1 MTVPAT
7 ASYLHI
13 PYGETSFPR
22 IRRNGWL
29 YVDKTRFLRP
39 LEDERYVFFIR
50 PRRFGKSCWLSLL
63 ECYYGRHWAHEFE
76 DLFGGTDIGRAPTAE
91 RGRYVVVR
99 FDFSASRSKPG
110 AGFDDKPETLEGR
123 FQEYCF
129 IDLRH
134 ALVQHPDLFPEPALR
149 RILAPPA
156 IDGRLQELFHYAG
169 ERDIPLYFLIDEYD
183 HFANTALADWS
194 SRGQA
199 HRGREASEPFI
210 RSGGFH
216 RNFFAALKAGAGG
229 AGGGLERLFIT
240 GVSPITMDDVT
251 SGFNIARNVSLERKF
266 NEVLGFTEPEVRGL
280 LERYRDR
287 GAFDQDVDAAL
298 DVMREWCDGYRFSE
312 DAANDLY
319 NTDMVLH
326 YLKDSVPNKPM
337 PRRLIDPDMRIDY
350 PKLRPLLLVNRQA
363 SAEARR
369 LNDNFDLLRHVIGE
383 GEAEAGLILSF
394 PLDRLDEPENFLSL
408 LYYFG
413 LLSIRGVFR
422 GATRLGIPNQTVRRL
437 MYGYLR
443 DAYRD
448 VGVFSVSQHHFSGLV
463 GRMAYEGEW
472 RPAVEYIATAIAEQ
486 TGVRDYIDGEKAVQA
501 FLAAHFSVVDQF
513 LIHSERELNKG
524 YADLH
529 LEPFVAQYPEIGY
542 GYVVEVKYL
551 KRSERVDGPVV
562 AEKLREAR
570 EQLAGYLA
578 DEGLRRR
585 APSVR
590 YVGLAVVFHGWEL
603 AACEA
608 VEPGSGDEARSQPAP
623 PGAPGKAQDPR

>member
-7 ASYLHI
+7 APWPRI
-13 PYGETSFPR
+13 PYGEASFRR
-22 IRRNGWL
+22 IRVNGWL
-29 YVDKTRFLRP
+29 YVDKTRYLRP

-76 DLFGGTDIGRAPTAE
+76 TLFGDTDVGRAPTAE

-99 FDFSASRSKPG
+99 FNFSA
-110 AGFDDKPETLEGR
+110 FNDKLETLEER
-123 FQEYCF
+123 FEGYCF
-129 IDLRH
+129 TDLRY
-134 ALVQHPDLFPEPALR
+134 ALERHPDLFPEAALR
-149 RILAPPA
+149 RIFAPPA
-156 IDGRLQELFHYAG
+156 IDGKLNELFKYAG
-169 ERDIPLYFLIDEYD
+169 EHGIPLYILIDEYD
-183 HFANTALADWS
+183 NFANTVL
-194 SRGQA
+194 A
-199 HRGREASEPFI
+199 HRGREAYESFTHG
-210 RSGGFH
+210 GGFY
-216 RNFFAALKAGAGG
+216 RNFFAALKAGAGET
-229 AGGGLERLFIT
+229 GGLERLFIT

-251 SGFNIARNVSLERKF
+251 SGFNIGRNVTLKPQF
-266 NEVLGFTEPEVRGL
+266 NDVLGFTEPEVRGL
-280 LERYRDR
+280 LELYRDR
-287 GAFDQDVDAAL
+287 GGFNQDVDTAL
-298 DVMREWCDGYRFSE
+298 GVMREWYNGYRFAKE
-312 DAANDLY
+312 AEGDLY
-319 NTDMVLH
+319 NTDMVLY
-326 YLKDSVPNKPM
+326 YLADSIPNKPM
-337 PRRLIDPDMRIDY
+337 PDDLIDVNVRIDY
-350 PKLRPLLLVNRQA
+350 TKLRHLLLVNQRA

-369 LNDNFDLLRHVIGE
+369 LNGNFDLLRQIIGE
-383 GEAEAGLILSF
+383 GEAEADLSLSF
-394 PLDRLDEPENFLSL
+394 PLEDLDEPENFLSL

-413 LLSIRGVFR
+413 LLSIRGAVG
-422 GATRLGIPNQTVRRL
+422 GAVRLGIPNQTVWRL

-443 DAYRD
+443 RAYRD
-448 VGVFSVSQHHFSGLV
+448 VGVFSVSHYHFSRLV
-463 GRMAYEGEW
+463 RRMASKGEW
-472 RPAVEYIATAIAEQ
+472 RPAVEYIAAAIAEQ

-529 LEPFVAQYPEIGY
+529 LEPFVAQYPDIGY

-551 KRSERVDGPVV
+551 KRSERVGGSVV

-608 VEPGSGDEARSQPAP
+608 VEPGAGDEARGQPAP
-623 PGAPGKAQDPR
+623 PGAPHKVQDPR